1 MFINYKI
8 VLDVYY
14 NKIIIVLEEIK
25 VLINIQLQN
34 KLKCSELF
42 IVLELI
48 NVIKL
53 TDRYLIMFLDL

>member
-14 NKIIIVLEEIK
+14 NKIFIILEEIK

-48 NVIKL
+48 KVIKF

>member
-14 NKIIIVLEEIK
+14 NKIFIVLEERK

-48 NVIKL
+48 KVIKF

>member
-14 NKIIIVLEEIK
+14 NKIFRVLEEIK

-48 NVIKL
+48 KVIKFM
-53 TDRYLIMFLDL
+53 DRYLIMFLDL

>member
-25 VLINIQLQN
+25 VLINI
-34 KLKCSELF
+34 
-42 IVLELI
+42 
-48 NVIKL
+48 
-53 TDRYLIMFLDL
+53 

>member
-14 NKIIIVLEEIK
+14 NKIFIVLEEIK

-48 NVIKL
+48 KVIKFI
-53 TDRYLIMFLDL
+53 DRYLIMFLDL

>member
-1 MFINYKI
+1 MFINYKK

-14 NKIIIVLEEIK
+14 NKIFIVLEEIK

-48 NVIKL
+48 KVIKF

>member
-1 MFINYKI
+1 MFINYKK

-14 NKIIIVLEEIK
+14 NKIFIVLEEIK

-34 KLKCSELF
+34 KLKCSELL

-48 NVIKL
+48 KVIKFM
-53 TDRYLIMFLDL
+53 DRYLIMFLDL

>member
-14 NKIIIVLEEIK
+14 NKIFIVLEEIK
-25 VLINIQLQN
+25 VLINNQLQN

-48 NVIKL
+48 KVIKF

>member
-14 NKIIIVLEEIK
+14 NKIFIVLEERK

-48 NVIKL
+48 KVIKFM
-53 TDRYLIMFLDL
+53 DRYLIMFLDL

>member
-1 MFINYKI
+1 MFLNYKI
-8 VLDVYY
+8 FLDVYF
-14 NKIIIVLEEIK
+14 NKIFIVLEEIK

-48 NVIKL
+48 KVIKF

>member
-1 MFINYKI
+1 MY
-8 VLDVYY
+8 LVYY
-14 NKIIIVLEEIK
+14 NKVFIVLEEIK

-48 NVIKL
+48 KVIKFM
-53 TDRYLIMFLDL
+53 DRYLIMFLDL

>member
-14 NKIIIVLEEIK
+14 NKIFIVLEEIK
-25 VLINIQLQN
+25 VLINIWLQN

-48 NVIKL
+48 KVIKF

>member
-8 VLDVYY
+8 VLEVYY
-14 NKIIIVLEEIK
+14 NKIFIVLEEIK
-25 VLINIQLQN
+25 VLINIWLQN

-48 NVIKL
+48 KVIKF

>member
-14 NKIIIVLEEIK
+14 NKIFIVLEERK

-48 NVIKL
+48 KVIKFI
-53 TDRYLIMFLDL
+53 DRYLIMFLDL

>member
-14 NKIIIVLEEIK
+14 NKIFIVLEEIK

-34 KLKCSELF
+34 KLKCELF

-48 NVIKL
+48 KVIKF

>member
-14 NKIIIVLEEIK
+14 NKVFIVLEEIK

-48 NVIKL
+48 KVIKF

>member
-14 NKIIIVLEEIK
+14 NQIFIVLEERK

-48 NVIKL
+48 KVIKF